1 MHGLRGAAAD
11 RSGDGDTVWMC
22 VCVCVSVCVCVGV
35 CRDGG
40 MGGGRRGWGRGHGYT
55 RCFNEHS
62 TQWATHDQSLR
73 LEQETGK
80 KITMRVED
88 KVSKG
93 SGTWI
98 DWQCVIDAMK
108 LLRKVSGVE
117 GWSV

>member
-1 MHGLRGAAAD
+1 M
-11 RSGDGDTVWMC
+11 
-22 VCVCVSVCVCVGV
+22 SVCVCVGV
-35 CRDGG
+35 YRDG
-40 MGGGRRGWGRGHGYT
+40 GRGHGYT

-93 SGTWI
+93 SG
-98 DWQCVIDAMK
+98 
-108 LLRKVSGVE
+108 SGSI
-117 GWSV
+117 GSVL